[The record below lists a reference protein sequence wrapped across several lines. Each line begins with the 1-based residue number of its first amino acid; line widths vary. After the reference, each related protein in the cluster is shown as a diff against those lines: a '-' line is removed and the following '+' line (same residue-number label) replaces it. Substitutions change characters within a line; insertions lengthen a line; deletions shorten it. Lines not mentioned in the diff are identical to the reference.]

1 MSGILLTSKFFISE
15 AWQFLNSSVI
25 YKSPIAFTSLFFIF
39 IFLPVTIGG
48 YYIFKG
54 RAKNVF
60 LIVMSLIFYALGE
73 PRLVLLL
80 IFNIIINYCFGLILA
95 REYKTKA
102 IKIILLLIM
111 LIWNFGLL
119 FYYKYFAFTL
129 KNINLLFGTSIAIP
143 YIIQPLGISFYTF
156 RTVSFCLDVYWGTVP
171 KQKNI
176 FDVALYIAFFPQ
188 VVMGPISKYNDFSK
202 QLGQRPFNKEQFF
215 GGVQRIIIG
224 LFKKLVIADTLGS
237 VVDKIFAMGDER
249 TVLLAWMGILG
260 YLVQLYYDFAGYC
273 DIAIGIGNMMGFEI
287 PENFNYPYISKNIT
301 EYWSRWHITL
311 GTWMKNYLY
320 TPIFRACQ
328 DKNMAIMGCDVLALL
343 GVWLFAGIWHGTGWN
358 FLLYGLYYFV
368 FIAAERLIESYKKKR
383 RKRLKIKKQPETMGH
398 KIFSHIYFFIVL
410 IFGQLMFRSDSVT
423 SFGHFFKDMFGLNGN
438 LFADTLTGFYWKQ
451 MALAFIIGAIFCFPI
466 IPKLKEWMAEGKNQ
480 TVLKIATPIIFAVLL
495 IVAIA
500 FAFTGSYQAFIYFQF

>member
-1 MSGILLTSKFFISE
+1 MNAIS
-15 AWQFLNSSVI
+15 
-25 YKSPIAFTSLFFIF
+25 FTSLFFIF
-39 IFLPVTIGG
+39 IFLPITIGG

-60 LIVMSLIFYALGE
+60 LIVMSLIFYAMGE
-73 PRLVLLL
+73 PRMVLLL
-80 IFNIIINYCFGLILA
+80 IANIIINYCFGLILA
-95 REYKTKA
+95 REYKSKA
-102 IKIILLLIM
+102 IKLMLLLIM

-129 KNINLLFGTSIAIP
+129 TNANLILGTSITVPSILM
-143 YIIQPLGISFYTF
+143 PLGISFYTF
-156 RTVSFCLDVYWGTVP
+156 RTVSFCLDVYWKTVP

-202 QLGQRPFNKEQFF
+202 QLNNREFNLEKFLD
-215 GGVQRIIIG
+215 GAKRIILG
-224 LFKKLVIADTLGS
+224 MFKKLVIADTVGV

-260 YLVQLYYDFAGYC
+260 YLVQLYYDFAGYS
-273 DIAIGIGNMMGFEI
+273 DIAIGIGNMMGFDT
-287 PENFNYPYISKNIT
+287 PENFNYPYISKTIT

-328 DKNMAIMGCDVLALL
+328 DKNITIMGCDVLALL

-368 FIAAERLIESYKKKR
+368 FIAAERLIENYKKQR
-383 RKRLKIKKQPETMGH
+383 RKKLKIKKQPETTAH
-398 KIFSHIYFFIVL
+398 KIFSHVYFFIVL

-423 SFGHFFKDMFGLNGN
+423 SFGKFFADMFGINGN
-438 LFADTLTGFYWKQ
+438 AFSSTLTGFYWKQ
-451 MALAFIIGAIFCFPI
+451 LAVAFIIGAIFCFPI
-466 IPKLKEWMAEGKNQ
+466 IPKIKAWLSDGKKQ
-480 TVLKIATPIIFAVLL
+480 TVLKIATPIIYAVLL
-495 IVAIA
+495 LVAIA
-500 FAFTGSYQAFIYFQF
+500 FAFTSTYQAFIYFQF

>member
-1 MSGILLTSKFFISE
+1 MANTNFISS
-15 AWQFLNSSVI
+15 AWQFLNSVEASR
-25 YKSPIAFTSLFFIF
+25 SPLAFTSLFFIF

-54 RAKNVF
+54 RARNVF

-73 PRLVLLL
+73 PRMVLMLM
-80 IFNIIINYCFGLILA
+80 FNVALNYAFGLLLA
-95 REYKTKA
+95 REYKSKA
-102 IKIILLLIM
+102 IKLILLLVM
-111 LIWNFGLL
+111 LVWNFGLL
-119 FYYKYFAFTL
+119 FYYKYYVFTL
-129 KNINLLFGTSIAIP
+129 ENINSLFGAKLTIP
-143 YIIQPLGISFYTF
+143 KIIQPLGISFYTF
-156 RTVSFCLDVYWGTVP
+156 RTISFCLDVYWGTVP

-176 FDVALYIAFFPQ
+176 LDVALYILFFPQ
-188 VVMGPISKYNDFSK
+188 VVMGPISKYNDFAG
-202 QLGQRPFNKEQFF
+202 QLSQRLFNKEKFF
-215 GGVQRIIIG
+215 DGARRIIIG
-224 LFKKLVIADTLGS
+224 LFRKLVIADTLGG

-273 DIAIGIGNMMGFEI
+273 DIAIGIGNMMGFET
-287 PENFNYPYISKNIT
+287 PENFNYPYISKSIV

-328 DKNMAIMGCDVLALL
+328 NKNIAIMGCDILALL

-368 FIAAERLIESYKKKR
+368 FIAAERLVESYKKKR
-383 RKRLKIKKQPETMGH
+383 RKRLGLKKQPETTSH

-410 IFGQLMFRSDSVT
+410 IFGQLMFRSEGVSG
-423 SFGHFFKDMFGLNGN
+423 FGKFFADMFGINGN
-438 LFADTLTGFYWKQ
+438 SFSSTLTNFYWKQ
-451 MALAFIIGAIFCFPI
+451 FAVAFIIGAVFCFPI
-466 IPKLKEWMAEGKNQ
+466 IPKIKNWLGEGKKQ
-480 TVLKIATPIIFAVLL
+480 VVLKIATPIIYAILL

-500 FAFTGSYQAFIYFQF
+500 FAFTSSYQAFIYFQF